1 MEEKLLKIFKG
12 FINDLIKVFPEHKES
27 LETNYKDILELD
39 NLVIDDNEII
49 KEFLKMVDN
58 ISDDITNKNDE
69 VFTDDLYLIK
79 DISMKTIWSSDIS
92 NKTRESIW
100 KYLQSICLINIT
112 INSNDKI
119 NEVLKSLES
128 NEKVKDKKT
137 VKEMK
142 KMKKI
147 NENLQKQEQNNT
159 EVPENMENLLEN
171 TSIGNLAKEIT
182 EGLNIDEGNAE
193 DLLKPEN
200 MMNIFQTINTTL
212 NDKINNKEIDMN
224 NLFGEASGLMNN
236 DMMGNMMGM
245 FGNMMGKS
253 NTGNG
258 QAPDMSNMMD
268 MMGNIMGQS
277 SGPVGPD
284 MANMMQQMQQ
294 GQATQPSPQQKSKGN
309 HDPNVVRERLKKKLE
324 SKK

>member
-49 KEFLKMVDN
+49 KGFLKMVDN

-147 NENLQKQEQNNT
+147 NENLQKESNDT
-159 EVPENMENLLEN
+159 AVPENMENLLEN

-245 FGNMMGKS
+245 FGNMMGQS

-258 QAPDMSNMMD
+258 QAPDMSDMMN
-268 MMGNIMGQS
+268 MMGNMMGQ
-277 SGPVGPD
+277 P
-284 MANMMQQMQQ
+284 
-294 GQATQPSPQQKSKGN
+294 QAQPQAQPQKKKTKDN
-309 HDPNVVRERLKKKLE
+309 HDPNVVRERLRKKLE